1 MGRIQ
6 RATSVL
12 TTVALALA
20 LAACTDD
27 RPTAEDAAATLAEGL
42 ARLDV
47 GRSTFTAAE
56 PADVTAQLAAI
67 TEGFAPEPPNV
78 TVAGVEET
86 GEDTATAT
94 LEYTWDLDAT
104 GQDWTYSTTADLTR
118 VGDSWRTA
126 WEPGVFA
133 PDLLPDEKLTLTR
146 TPGDRGDIT
155 GAGGA
160 VIVTQRPVLRVGID
174 KTLVPEAQ
182 RAASARALATLLD
195 VDPAGYEEQV
205 TTAGAE
211 AFVVALVLRD
221 DASRTVTD
229 AQIDAIPGALRQAD
243 TLELGP
249 TRTFARELLG
259 GVGEA
264 TEELVEESDG
274 AIRAG
279 DITGMGGLQLQ
290 HNARLAGTPGLSVDA
305 APAGGGSTAPRSLFT
320 TAPVDGEDLA
330 TTLDP
335 RLQSLGEEVLAD
347 EPSASS
353 IVAIRPSTGE
363 ILAAA
368 NGPGSEGLQT
378 ALLGQYPPGSTFKVA
393 TSLALLRKG
402 FTPGTPTEC
411 SEEVVVDGRRFTNAG
426 TFPARFVGTIPLL
439 ETFAQSCNTGF
450 ISARDRIS
458 QADLEGAA
466 TDLGIGVEA
475 SIGTPAFF
483 GSVPDTA
490 EGTAHAAAMIGQG
503 EVLVSPLSLATMAAS
518 VGAGARVTP
527 TLLAPGE
534 PTDLEPGSESAAASQ
549 EPDGDS
555 TGSASPSGPAPSNPA
570 SSNAAP
576 SGPASSNP
584 ASSNPV
590 EPSALTAA
598 ESATLKTL
606 MGAVVSQGG
615 AQLLQDVPGAPVL
628 AKTGTAEFGSETPP
642 RTHAWVVALQGDLA
656 VAVFVEEGE
665 LGSTSGGPLMQAFL
679 TGAAA

>member
-1 MGRIQ
+1 MGKLR

-12 TTVALALA
+12 TTAVLALT

-27 RPTAEDAAATLAEGL
+27 RPTSEDAARTLAEGL

-47 GRSTFTAAE
+47 GQSAFTATD
-56 PADVTAQLAAI
+56 PTDVTDQLATI
-67 TEGFAPEPPNV
+67 IEGFAPEPPQV

-86 GEDTATAT
+86 GEDSATAT
-94 LEYTWDLDAT
+94 LDYAWDLDGT
-104 GQDWTYSTTADLTR
+104 DEDWTYSTTADLTR
-118 VGDSWRTA
+118 VEDVWQAA
-126 WEPGVFA
+126 WDPEVFV
-133 PDLLPDEKLTLTR
+133 PNLLPNEKLTLTSV
-146 TPGDRGDIT
+146 PGDRGDIT
-155 GAGGA
+155 GADGE
-160 VIVTQRPVLRVGID
+160 VIVTKRPVIRVGID

-182 RAASARALATLLD
+182 QAASARALAALLELE
-195 VDPAGYEEQV
+195 PAPYEEQV
-205 TTAGAE
+205 AGAGAG

-221 DASRTVTD
+221 DATRTVTD

-243 TLELGP
+243 TLELAP

-264 TEELVEESDG
+264 TEELVEQSDG

-279 DITGMGGLQLQ
+279 DITGLGGLQLQ
-290 HNARLAGTPGLSVDA
+290 HNAQLAGTPGLSVNA
-305 APAGGGSTAPRSLFT
+305 APLDAPQTSSQNLFT
-320 TAPVDGEDLA
+320 KEPVDGEDLA

-402 FTPGTPTEC
+402 FTPERPTEC
-411 SEEVVVDGRRFTNAG
+411 TEEVTVDGRRFNNAS
-426 TFPARFVGTIPLL
+426 TYPDQFIGTIPLL
-439 ETFAQSCNTGF
+439 ETFAQSCNTAF
-450 ISARDRIS
+450 ISARNDIT
-458 QADLEGAA
+458 QADLGSAA

-483 GSVPDTA
+483 GSVPMEA

-534 PTDLEPGSESAAASQ
+534 STELDPGSESAAATAA
-549 EPDGDS
+549 PTRDA
-555 TGSASPSGPAPSNPA
+555 TASPDAEPSE
-570 SSNAAP
+570 NAAP
-576 SGPASSNP
+576 SGF
-584 ASSNPV
+584 
-590 EPSALTAA
+590 TAA

-606 MGAVVSQGG
+606 MGAVVAQGG
-615 AQLLQDVPGAPVL
+615 AQLLQDVPGEPVL

-679 TGAAA
+679 TGAVR

>member
-1 MGRIQ
+1 MLDPATTAEVFHVLGHNGRMGKLH

-12 TTVALALA
+12 TTAVLALT

-27 RPTAEDAAATLAEGL
+27 RPTAADAARTLAEGL

-47 GRSTFTAAE
+47 GQSAFTATDPTE
-56 PADVTAQLAAI
+56 VTGQLATI
-67 TEGFAPEPPNV
+67 TEGFAPELPQV

-86 GEDTATAT
+86 GEDSATAT
-94 LEYTWDLDAT
+94 LNYVWDLDDT
-104 GQDWTYSTTADLTR
+104 DEDWTYSTTADLTR
-118 VGDSWRTA
+118 VEDVWQAA
-126 WEPGVFA
+126 WDPAVFV
-133 PDLLPDEKLTLTR
+133 PNLLPNEKLTLTSV
-146 TPGDRGDIT
+146 PGDRGNIT
-155 GAGGA
+155 GAGGE
-160 VIVTQRPVLRVGID
+160 VIVTKRPVIRVGID
-174 KTLVPEAQ
+174 KTRVPEAQ
-182 RAASARALATLLD
+182 QAASARALATLLEL
-195 VDPAGYEEQV
+195 DPTPYEEQV
-205 TTAGAE
+205 VGAGAE

-221 DASRTVTD
+221 DATRTVTD
-229 AQIDAIPGALRQAD
+229 ARIDAIPGALRQAD
-243 TLELGP
+243 TLELPP

-264 TEELVEESDG
+264 TEELVEQSG
-274 AIRAG
+274 GTIRAG
-279 DITGMGGLQLQ
+279 DITGLGGLQLQ
-290 HNARLAGTPGLSVDA
+290 HNAQLTGTPGLSVD
-305 APAGGGSTAPRSLFT
+305 TAPLDAPLTSSQNLFIK
-320 TAPVDGEDLA
+320 APVDGEDLA

-347 EPSASS
+347 EPSAAS

-402 FTPGTPTEC
+402 FTPETLTEC
-411 SEEVVVDGRRFTNAG
+411 TEEVTVDGRRFNNAS
-426 TFPARFVGTIPLL
+426 TYPAQFIGTIPLL

-450 ISARDRIS
+450 ISARDDIT
-458 QADLEGAA
+458 QADLESAA
-466 TDLGIGVEA
+466 ADLGIGVEA

-483 GSVPDTA
+483 GSVPTEA

-534 PTDLEPGSESAAASQ
+534 STELDPGSESAAATAV
-549 EPDGDS
+549 PTGDA
-555 TGSASPSGPAPSNPA
+555 TASPDAEPSA
-570 SSNAAP
+570 KAAP
-576 SGPASSNP
+576 SGF
-584 ASSNPV
+584 
-590 EPSALTAA
+590 TTA
-598 ESATLKTL
+598 ESATLKML
-606 MGAVVSQGG
+606 MGAVVAQGG
-615 AQLLQDVPGAPVL
+615 AQLLQGVPGEPVL
-628 AKTGTAEFGSETPP
+628 AKTGTAEFGSATPP

-679 TGAAA
+679 AGAER

>member
-1 MGRIQ
+1 MGRMGKLQ

-12 TTVALALA
+12 TTVALALT

-27 RPTAEDAAATLAEGL
+27 RPTAEDASGTLAAGL

-47 GRSTFTAAE
+47 GQSAFTAAE
-56 PADVTAQLAAI
+56 PAEVTARLAAI
-67 TEGFAPEPPNV
+67 TEGFAPEPPQV

-94 LEYTWDLDAT
+94 LDYAWDLDAT
-104 GQDWTYSTTADLTR
+104 DQDWTYSTTADLTR
-118 VGDSWRTA
+118 VEDTWQAA
-126 WEPGVFA
+126 WDPGVFV
-133 PDLLPDEKLTLTR
+133 PDLLPEEKLTLTR
-146 TPGDRGDIT
+146 VPGDRGDIT

-160 VIVTQRPVLRVGID
+160 VIVTQRPVVRVGID

-182 RAASARALATLLD
+182 QAASARALATLLD
-195 VDPAGYEEQV
+195 LDPAGYEEQV
-205 TTAGAE
+205 ATAGAE

-221 DASRTVTD
+221 DATRTVTD
-229 AQIDAIPGALRQAD
+229 AQIDAVPGALRQAD
-243 TLELGP
+243 TLELAP

-264 TEELVEESDG
+264 TAELVEQSDG

-279 DITGMGGLQLQ
+279 DVTGLGGLQLQ
-290 HNARLAGTPGLSVDA
+290 HNAQLAGTPGLSVDA
-305 APAGGGSTAPRSLFT
+305 VAAGDAPAAPRTLFT

-335 RLQSLGEEVLAD
+335 RLQGLGEEVLAD

-378 ALLGQYPPGSTFKVA
+378 ALLGQYPPGSTFKIA

-402 FTPGTPTEC
+402 FTPETPTEC
-411 SEEVVVDGRRFTNAG
+411 SEEVVVDGRTFKNAS
-426 TFPARFVGTIPLL
+426 TYPAQSVGTVPLL

-458 QADLEGAA
+458 QADLASAA

-475 SIGTPAFF
+475 GIGTPAFF
-483 GSVPDTA
+483 GSVPGEA

-503 EVLVSPLSLATMAAS
+503 EVLVSPLALATMTAT

-534 PTDLEPGSESAAASQ
+534 SA
-549 EPDGDS
+549 EGP
-555 TGSASPSGPAPSNPA
+555 TGSPSATAGAST
-570 SSNAAP
+570 AAP
-576 SGPASSNP
+576 SGAASTDAP
-584 ASSNPV
+584 PTEAAP
-590 EPSALTAA
+590 PSAFTAA

-606 MGAVVSQGG
+606 MGAVVAQGG

-628 AKTGTAEFGSETPP
+628 AKTGTAEFGSEDPP

-679 TGAAA
+679 TGAAS

>member
-1 MGRIQ
+1 MGKLQ

-12 TTVALALA
+12 TTVALALT

-47 GRSTFTAAE
+47 GQSAFTAAE

-67 TEGFAPEPPNV
+67 TEGFAPGPPQV
-78 TVAGVEET
+78 RVAGVEET

-94 LEYTWDLDAT
+94 LDYVWDLDAT
-104 GQDWTYSTTADLTR
+104 DQDWTYSTTADLTR
-118 VGDSWRTA
+118 VEDSWQTA
-126 WEPGVFA
+126 WDPGVLA
-133 PDLLPDEKLTLTR
+133 PDLLPEEKLTLVR

-155 GAGGA
+155 GADGA
-160 VIVTQRPVLRVGID
+160 VIVTQRPVVRVGID

-182 RAASARALATLLD
+182 QAASARALATLLELD
-195 VDPAGYEEQV
+195 AAGYEEQV
-205 TTAGAE
+205 ATAGEE

-221 DASRTVTD
+221 DATRTVTD

-243 TLELGP
+243 TLELAP

-259 GVGEA
+259 SVGEA
-264 TEELVEESDG
+264 TEELVEQTDG
-274 AIRAG
+274 TVRAG
-279 DITGMGGLQLQ
+279 DITGLSGLQLQ
-290 HNARLAGTPGLSVDA
+290 HNARLAGTPGLSVNA
-305 APAGGGSTAPRSLFT
+305 VPAGDPPTAPRNLFT

-378 ALLGQYPPGSTFKVA
+378 ALLGQYPPGSTFKIA

-402 FTPGTPTEC
+402 FTPETPTEC
-411 SEEVVVDGRRFTNAG
+411 SEEVTVDGRTFSNAS
-426 TFPARFVGTIPLL
+426 TFPAQSVGTIPLL

-450 ISARDRIS
+450 ISARDTIS

-483 GSVPDTA
+483 GSVPTEA

-534 PTDLEPGSESAAASQ
+534 
-549 EPDGDS
+549 S
-555 TGSASPSGPAPSNPA
+555 TGEGTASPSGSASATADAPSDDA
-570 SSNAAP
+570 SSTAAP
-576 SGPASSNP
+576 SA
-584 ASSNPV
+584 AAT
-590 EPSALTAA
+590 PSAFTAA
-598 ESATLKTL
+598 ESGMLKTL
-606 MGAVVSQGG
+606 MGAVVTQGG

-679 TGAAA
+679 TGAAS

>member
-1 MGRIQ
+1 MGRMGKLQ

-12 TTVALALA
+12 TTVALALT
-20 LAACTDD
+20 LAACSDD
-27 RPTAEDAAATLAEGL
+27 RPTAEDAAGTLAGGL

-47 GRSTFTAAE
+47 GASAFTSAE
-56 PADVTAQLAAI
+56 PAEVTAQLAAI
-67 TEGFAPEPPNV
+67 TEGFAPEPPQV

-94 LEYTWDLDAT
+94 LEYVWDLDAT
-104 GQDWTYSTTADLTR
+104 DSDWAYSTTAELTR
-118 VGDSWRTA
+118 VEDTWQTE
-126 WEPGVFA
+126 WDPGVFV
-133 PDLLPDEKLTLTR
+133 PDLLPDEKLALTR
-146 TPGDRGDIT
+146 TPADRGNIT

-160 VIVTQRPVLRVGID
+160 VIVTERPVVRVGID
-174 KTLVPEAQ
+174 KTQVPEAEQ
-182 RAASARALATLLD
+182 AASARELAKLLD
-195 VDPAGYEEQV
+195 LDPAGYEEQV
-205 TTAGAE
+205 AAAGAE

-221 DASRTVTD
+221 DATRTVTD
-229 AQIDAIPGALRQAD
+229 AQIDAVPGALRQAA
-243 TLELGP
+243 TLELAP

-264 TEELVEESDG
+264 TEELVEQSDG
-274 AIRAG
+274 ALRAG
-279 DITGMGGLQLQ
+279 DVTGLSGLQLQ
-290 HNARLAGTPGLSVDA
+290 HNARLAGTPGLSVTTV
-305 APAGGGSTAPRSLFT
+305 PAEEAQTPPKELFT
-320 TAPVDGEDLA
+320 TAPVNGEDLA

-335 RLQSLGEEVLAD
+335 RLQSLGEKVLAD

-402 FTPGTPTEC
+402 FTPQTPTEC
-411 SEEVVVDGRRFTNAG
+411 SKEVVVDGRTFNNAG
-426 TFPARFVGTIPLL
+426 TFPADFLGTIPLL

-450 ISARDRIS
+450 IAARDKVS
-458 QADLEGAA
+458 QTELESAA
-466 TDLGIGVEA
+466 RDLGIGVEA
-475 SIGTPAFF
+475 GIGTPAFF
-483 GSVPDTA
+483 GSVPVEA

-503 EVLVSPLSLATMAAS
+503 EVLVSPLNLATMAAS

-527 TLLAPGE
+527 TLLAPG
-534 PTDLEPGSESAAASQ
+534 SEDDGAVPSGAPSTAAAS
-549 EPDGDS
+549 S
-555 TGSASPSGPAPSNPA
+555 
-570 SSNAAP
+570 AAP
-576 SGPASSNP
+576 SDGASPEAPS
-584 ASSNPV
+584 
-590 EPSALTAA
+590 PSAFTAA
-598 ESATLKTL
+598 ESATLKKL
-606 MGAVVSQGG
+606 MGAVVTQGG